1 MYMPLPMYMA
11 IHMSFH
17 TSYLGRPVRH
27 PRGMQTPVH
36 MVMHLSTTCVYTWL
50 HTRLDRQVGCAG
62 HIICSVCRPAFN
74 EDLCPTCR
82 ISLEHTSRALIVEN
96 MVKGRSVLCQQGC
109 GAQVPYLKSRE
120 HQEKECALAPMACP
134 YHKRMAAN
142 HVRYEAKC
150 DFAGSREALFEHMKE
165 HHHRPKKAKNG
176 VSYDWKLKRRFERG
190 WSEMF
195 VVGDVNIWVQI
206 RYSARGV
213 LFVPTML
220 ERGFDETTYEVRMDL
235 ALSLPFLCWFRI
247 Y

>member
-27 PRGMQTPVH
+27 PRGMQMPVH
-36 MVMHLSTTCVYTWL
+36 MVMHLSTKCVYTHPHTWL
-50 HTRLDRQVGCAG
+50 HTRLDRQVCCAG

-120 HQEKECALAPMACP
+120 HQEKECALAPMALP
-134 YHKRMAAN
+134 Q
-142 HVRYEAKC
+142 
-150 DFAGSREALFEHMKE
+150 
-165 HHHRPKKAKNG
+165 KNG
-176 VSYDWKLKRRFERG
+176 GESH
-190 WSEMF
+190 
-195 VVGDVNIWVQI
+195 
-206 RYSARGV
+206 
-213 LFVPTML
+213 
-220 ERGFDETTYEVRMDL
+220 
-235 ALSLPFLCWFRI
+235 AL
-247 Y
+247 